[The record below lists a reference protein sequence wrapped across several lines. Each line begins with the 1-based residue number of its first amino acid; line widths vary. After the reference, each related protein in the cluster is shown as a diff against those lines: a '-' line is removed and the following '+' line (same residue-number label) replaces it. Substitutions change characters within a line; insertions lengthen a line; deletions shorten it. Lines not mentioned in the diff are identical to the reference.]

1 MTLEDVVDEI
11 LAQARR
17 ESKKIVEEGKKEA
30 EAIIED
36 AKKTAKEKRE
46 NFRKETER
54 LIEGES
60 KGIQISTKNIKID
73 KMIMQ
78 AKNEFLNELFLEFAK
93 RIDKLSLKERRKIIE
108 RLVEKAVKEIDD
120 PAFIYANNKDKQFL
134 LYLKKVKFN
143 GTIDTI
149 GGVIVEN
156 RKKDIRVNYTF
167 EIFLG
172 KLKEMYLCE
181 IANRFF
187 KAA

>member
-11 LAQARR
+11 LAQAKK
-17 ESKKIVEEGKKEA
+17 ESKKIVEDGKREA
-30 EAIIED
+30 EDIIED

-54 LIEGES
+54 LIKGEA
-60 KGIQISTKNIKID
+60 KDMQISTKNIKMD
-73 KMIMQ
+73 KMVMQ
-78 AKNEFLNELFLEFAK
+78 AKNDFLNELFLEFAK

-108 RLVEKAVKEIDD
+108 KLVEKAVKEMDD
-120 PAFIYANNKDKQFL
+120 PAFVYANNKDKQFVL
-134 LYLKKVKFN
+134 HLKKIKFN

-156 RKKDIRVNYTF
+156 KKKDIRVNYTF
-167 EIFLG
+167 EVFLG

-181 IANRFF
+181 ITNRFF
-187 KAA
+187 